1 MSDGAVKSGVGQ
13 ELQQANVRYQVGNSP
28 LVADVRWMLSAPAR
42 RAASAPV
49 GPVSPRP
56 PSSCEVRM
64 SNFLSR
70 CAGRGALAV
79 ALGCLSS
86 VAAQAAA
93 DAGSVRALVDATIRP
108 LMARYDIPGMA
119 VAVTIDGHAQVFDYG
134 VASKESGTPVGA
146 ATRFEIGSVTKTL
159 TATLATY
166 AQATGRLSLASHP
179 GRYVPQLR
187 GRAIDRATLVDL
199 GTYTAGGLPLQF
211 PDTVGDGDDA
221 AIAYLAAWKPDAAP
235 GTEREYSN
243 PSLGLL
249 GYATGVAMKGGFV
262 ASMETQLLPLLGM
275 RHTHIRMPADAL
287 ADYALGYRE
296 SKAVHAS
303 PGPFD
308 VETYGIKTTAADLIH
323 FVQANIEPGAL
334 EPPLREA
341 VEATHVGYFQA
352 GTLVQGLGWEQYPW
366 PVSREALLGGNSA
379 EMIGDPTPV
388 VRLVPHA
395 PTSPRLYDKT
405 GSTGGF
411 GAYVVFIPSRH
422 VGLVMLANRNYP
434 IPARVEAAYAILQNL
449 ESPPDLEPTTA
460 RP

>member
-1 MSDGAVKSGVGQ
+1 MSDGAVKSEVGQ
-13 ELQQANVRYQVGNSP
+13 ELQLANLRYQVGRAP
-28 LVADVRWMLSAPAR
+28 LVSDVHWVLSGTAR
-42 RAASAPV
+42 HAASGTVEAAP
-49 GPVSPRP
+49 PRP
-56 PSSCEVRM
+56 PSSCKVCM
-64 SNFLSR
+64 SNFFSR
-70 CAGRGALAV
+70 CAGRVAYAV
-79 ALGCLSS
+79 AFGCLSS

-93 DAGSVRALVDATIRP
+93 DTERVRALVDATIRP

-119 VAVTIDGHAQVFDYG
+119 VAVTIDGHAHVFDYG

-146 ATRFEIGSVTKTL
+146 ETRFEIGSVSKTL

-166 AQATGRLSLASHP
+166 AQATGRLSLADNP

-211 PDTVGDGDDA
+211 PDAVGEGDDA

-249 GYATGVAMKGGFV
+249 GYATGVAMKDGFV
-262 ASMETQLLPLLGM
+262 ASMETQLLPRLSM
-275 RHTHIRMPADAL
+275 RHTHIRIPADKM

-296 SKAVHAS
+296 GKPVHAS

-308 VETYGIKTTAADLIH
+308 VETYGIKTTAADLIR

-334 EPPLREA
+334 EPALQQA

-352 GTLVQGLGWEQYPW
+352 GTLVQCLGWEQYPW
-366 PVSREALLGGNSA
+366 PVSREALLGGNSD
-379 EMIGDPTPV
+379 EMIGDATPV
-388 VRLVPHA
+388 VRLAPHA
-395 PTSPRLYDKT
+395 PTTPRLYDKT

-411 GAYVVFIPSRH
+411 GAYVAFIPSLR
-422 VGLVMLANRNYP
+422 VGIAILANRNYP
-434 IPARVEAAYAILQNL
+434 IPARVEAAYAILEKL
-449 ESPPDLEPTTA
+449 ASPSELDPTAA